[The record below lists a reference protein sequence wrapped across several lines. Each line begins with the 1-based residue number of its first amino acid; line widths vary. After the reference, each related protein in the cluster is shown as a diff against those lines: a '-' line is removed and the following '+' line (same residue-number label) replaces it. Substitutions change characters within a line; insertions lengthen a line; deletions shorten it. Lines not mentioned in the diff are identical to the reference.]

1 MFRNEI
7 IFRYVSLIGSLVLYT
22 LCSCRQAVRSEV
34 FAVRGPPAAARDG
47 DARLLAGI
55 PPALLHLRR
64 LLPAA
69 TEGRAVRPARQ
80 TAVLQ
85 TGLREG
91 DVPLA
96 AGQPD
101 R

>member
-1 MFRNEI
+1 MFCIE
-7 IFRYVSLIGSLVLYT
+7 FVY
-22 LCSCRQAVRSEV
+22 QAVRGEV
-34 FAVRGPPAAARDG
+34 LALRRPAAAARDG
-47 DARLLAGI
+47 DARLLPGL

-69 TEGRAVRPARQ
+69 AEGRAVRPAWQ

-96 AGQPD
+96 AG
-101 R
+101 